1 MELDYVYV
9 APTNH
14 VSILLVWL
22 VFSRIILFF
31 LYFETLVFNRVSRL
45 GSEPWSSSELPSP
58 SFISNTILFH
68 TDEAEVLSAY
78 RCSTKDPV
86 SRTGSLGVG
95 TNLHRG
101 WEKNQVLFL
110 LRGDVSQHCVITGFD
125 GKHIVDLQHTHR
137 DSLVITIRN
146 LVTITMKTARCCCF
160 QSCIYIY
167 VNVVVFGVRFYWE
180 KIHPIAERKAPICGS
195 RASSKRLSVVSY
207 R

>member
-110 LRGDVSQHCVITGFD
+110 LRGDVSQKLCNHGIWRETYCGPPAYTSRFSGNHDKEFGDYYDED
-125 GKHIVDLQHTHR
+125 GQMLLFPV
-137 DSLVITIRN
+137 VY
-146 LVTITMKTARCCCF
+146 
-160 QSCIYIY
+160 IYICQC
-167 VNVVVFGVRFYWE
+167 RC
-180 KIHPIAERKAPICGS
+180 ICGS
-195 RASSKRLSVVSY
+195 FLSGKDPGPSH
-207 R
+207 RRK

>member
-78 RCSTKDPV
+78 RRSTKDPV

-167 VNVVVFGVRFYWE
+167 VNVVVFAVLFYRE
-180 KIHPIAERKAPICGS
+180 KIHPIAESKAPICGS

>member
-146 LVTITMKTARCCCF
+146 LVTITMKTARCCRV
-160 QSCIYIY
+160 YIY
-167 VNVVVFGVRFYWE
+167 MQCRC
-180 KIHPIAERKAPICGS
+180 ICGS
-195 RASSKRLSVVSY
+195 FLSGKDPSHRRKESCGKCELWVKKNQRDRLSTL
-207 R
+207 RGT